1 MSAVA
6 IVTRTIKVDQ
16 GIMGGKMG
24 QMIMGTMDMM
34 ETAFMVVTAVVAVV
48 VAVVAVVVAIKNN
61 FHEISIATFG
71 GSVRSNLEL
80 INGNEVI

>member
-1 MSAVA
+1 
-6 IVTRTIKVDQ
+6 
-16 GIMGGKMG
+16 MG

-48 VAVVAVVVAIKNN
+48 VAVVAVVVAVAVAVVVAIKNN